1 MVGLG
6 RASPWSG
13 RVALVW
19 EGKPESSYAARA
31 AFEVDGSSQSSSGGA
46 SVASVASVASDRC
59 DHLAL
64 NNKENIAPCGFDLI
78 SCLI

>member
-13 RVALVW
+13 RMALVW

-46 SVASVASVASDRC
+46 SVASVASDRC